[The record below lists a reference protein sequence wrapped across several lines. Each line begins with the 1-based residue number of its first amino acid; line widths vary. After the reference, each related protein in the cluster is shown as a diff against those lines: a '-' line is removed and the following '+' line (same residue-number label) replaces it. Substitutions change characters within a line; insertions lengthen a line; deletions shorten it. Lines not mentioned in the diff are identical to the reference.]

1 MSRRI
6 GLVAVGVD
14 NVGADLP
21 VLKGAASGAQHVADW
36 LESQKAFGVEC
47 ICKLLVDGSE
57 AKVTTHDVLDATRE
71 LVDGGGLDLLILYF
85 SSHGIV
91 QSANSEL
98 VLLSGAGNYPNEAID
113 IAATFHNSRYVNIP
127 HVLIISDACRNAVD
141 PFSKLGRLRGVA
153 AVEPLSVAGR
163 KPGKVD
169 IFYAT
174 EPSQTAKEYKGD
186 GFFTKILLETLHQPP
201 IKVCEHWTNYPNPVI
216 PTWQLEDYLF
226 EEVPMRAGD
235 TQAAFE
241 QTPDFSVTSREP
253 LFLAFA
259 KLNNSE
265 LKTPDDTEQK
275 SPEPDG
281 KPQAFQEILQD
292 DGQNKFIKKSLDE
305 TAGFKK
311 FETMGTSS
319 VARDNKLAL
328 KKAASGF
335 LQSPFTIVD
344 KPILVRAGLWDAYNL
359 AQYISNQENRTL
371 RSGLRVYGCSTV
383 QVLTPQHA
391 KRSAYHGNPINIST
405 FGFNKP
411 SSWHN
416 SITLILDGKSITVL
430 PFYPGYI
437 GHIHVN
443 DGVVQHV
450 SFTPGLELRGLL
462 GLSEQ
467 KMHELQSAQS
477 VAAAFAR
484 AGKLSSL
491 VDEDAL
497 TLAKHLRK
505 NKRIDPILGVY
516 AAYAYTLAGQ
526 QEGVDSIYEYFQLY
540 RDISPRNYGPLP
552 IPFDVA
558 LLAGEL
564 NYSQMAKMVA
574 PFVPMMNL
582 GWSMLSD
589 LASSEQLDKLH
600 LLRELRLNA
609 EWTTFAL
616 ESKDILLSF
625 FNKQG
630 YNR

>member
-1 MSRRI
+1 MNRRI

-14 NVGADLP
+14 NVGAALP
-21 VLKGAASGAQHVADW
+21 VLRGAASGAKHVADW

-47 ICKLLVDGSE
+47 ICKLLVDGSGT
-57 AKVTTHDVLDATRE
+57 KVTTHDVLDATCE

-98 VLLSGAGNYPNEAID
+98 VLLSDASKYPNEAID
-113 IAATFHNSRYVNIP
+113 IATTFHNSRYLNIP

-141 PFSKLGRLRGVA
+141 PYSALGRLRGVA
-153 AVEPLSVAGR
+153 AVQPLPAVGR

-201 IKVCEHWTNYPNPVI
+201 IEVCEHWANYPNPVI

-253 LFLAFA
+253 MFLAFA
-259 KLNNSE
+259 KLNDSE
-265 LKTPDDTEQK
+265 LGAPDDTEME

-281 KPQAFQEILQD
+281 EPQAFHEILQD
-292 DGQNKFIKKSLDE
+292 DGQSNFIKKSLDDF
-305 TAGFKK
+305 TAGFNEL
-311 FETMGTSS
+311 ETDRISS
-319 VARDNKLAL
+319 VVRSNKLAL
-328 KKAASGF
+328 KKAASNF

-344 KPILVRAGLWDAYNL
+344 KSILARAGLWDAYNL
-359 AQYISNQENRTL
+359 TQHISNHEDRAL
-371 RSGLRVYGCSTV
+371 KSGLRIYGCSTV
-383 QVLTPQHA
+383 QVLTPEHTRHSVYHA
-391 KRSAYHGNPINIST
+391 PSIDIST
-405 FGFNKP
+405 FGFKKP

-416 SITLILDGKSITVL
+416 SITLILDEKSITVL

-443 DGVVQHV
+443 DGLVQHV
-450 SFTPGLELRGLL
+450 SFTPGLELQNAFGLT
-462 GLSEQ
+462 EQ
-467 KMHELQSAQS
+467 KMHEIQSAQS
-477 VAAAFAR
+477 VTAAFAR
-484 AGKLSSL
+484 TGKLSSL

-497 TLAKHLRK
+497 TFAKHLRK
-505 NKRIDPILGVY
+505 NKRIDPTLGVY

-526 QEGVDSIYEYFQLY
+526 QEGVESIYDYFQLY
-540 RDISPRNYGPLP
+540 RDSSPRNYGLLP

-558 LLAGEL
+558 LLAQKL
-564 NYSQMAKMVA
+564 NHSKMAKMVA

-589 LASSEQLDKLH
+589 LASNKQRDKLH
-600 LLRELRLNA
+600 SLRDLRLNA
-609 EWTTFAL
+609 EWTTFTL
-616 ESKDILLSF
+616 ESKDILLNF
-625 FNKQG
+625 FNK
-630 YNR
+630 